1 MEDLRARQ
9 RREVEDLRAR
19 QRREVEES
27 YPTICLVNTPQ
38 FKLRNFRTLGT
49 NLQSAAE
56 KIKFP
61 WCVEQGLKTCVVVS
75 NFILN
80 KGFYRYK
87 NASFDRLLQETR
99 KRIRTC
105 IEGATHARPPLP
117 ILSPLRPV
125 LRCGIGGTNSY
136 DCPLPA
142 LADKCQGTEGET
154 SYSYGNDGPWLECVA
169 TPPPSPP
176 SSPPSANKYCRKLKR
191 LKQAKKYVTKREG
204 KQEKWEKKCSNPS
217 API

>member
-1 MEDLRARQ
+1 MFTINLNIPYLRVCWSAQTLRARQWREVEDLRARQ

-142 LADKCQGTEGET
+142 LSDKC
-154 SYSYGNDGPWLECVA
+154 SANLKCV
-169 TPPPSPP
+169 P
-176 SSPPSANKYCRKLKR
+176 NKYCRKLKR
-191 LKQAKKYVTKREG
+191 LKQAKKHVQKREG